1 MPTSQLPIG
10 LRRVTL
16 PALVFLALAVS
27 VATPLHAQDNADDA
41 KADSIDLALAYPS
54 TTMVY
59 GRFDASELGALLD
72 PDELLAGIEAELPL
86 PNLSEI
92 ISDRLELNLTEAE
105 TRELIKQIKR
115 ASVGL
120 LDVGVSGPK
129 LQIVLEH
136 GNPAAL
142 SRALKQANDE
152 GAQSITGTFE
162 HEDQVVYQ
170 VYLPLM
176 PQESDPDDWGRVNPL
191 SDWTDEQDF
200 CVCVFDNRYVIVT
213 NNESAIRDAIDFLA
227 FPDDPIDTLLGN
239 KRYTEA
245 LAKYADA
252 MGVMFV
258 NIQAV
263 INAMERVAGDKGSA
277 DMFKEMASWWIQP
290 ETLEF
295 VTNLLQYEQFKSFA
309 AGIWLDDA
317 KLTLRIDATFHF
329 HHAPAWFNAVRIK
342 PDVVPLTEYIPA
354 DAALAFTDCVQD
366 VGGVYTKFRDFVLT
380 RARNAG
386 RTEVVEAWEEFE
398 KENAADGCPIDE
410 LLNQIGGGQAYVMI
424 PRTREVDPWEFSLP
438 WDYVGLIGLKD
449 RKQAQDFLY
458 ERFLPSRMAR
468 MLRDAEGDWSP
479 VTIYKGQEVHHDAD
493 GEVAFA
499 ILPHGEKAGVFALG
513 SLDALKRVLD
523 AHADNKHLRGLATWT
538 EAQQLLWEKQSLG
551 MYLNLG
557 AMLKA
562 SDASSAQFDRWS
574 RFEPDMVAASRD
586 DTKEDDNPVP
596 MLAGFFANTVI
607 VGGVTSG
614 ESYSDLRLA
623 AAGWPSRDSFKQLS
637 RHFGDVQRNVEV
649 RDDLLRV
656 RKAAVAG
663 WAISGKGAADTAEL
677 RKRGLLA
684 AQDSVDPYGPDVVE
698 GIESERPYLLAPV
711 HEKLDVR
718 QPVLCAYQAKP
729 GLGGKHLVILWNND
743 VCKMTPAELAAAL
756 KRAAEG
762 LAVEDERYATPIL
775 PLHTQADPVVDRDD
789 YDVVESPTPRV
800 EIIEK
805 DGTETAEVVDQDKV
819 IEETEAALD
828 RRREAGK

>member
-1 MPTSQLPIG
+1 MPNPHAPIRLP
-10 LRRVTL
+10 VML
-16 PALVFLALAVS
+16 PALALFAF
-27 VATPLHAQDNADDA
+27 AAAWAMPLHAQDEA
-41 KADSIDLALAYPS
+41 ADSKEAAIDLALAYPS

-142 SRALKQANDE
+142 ARALKQANEE

-162 HEDQVVYQ
+162 HEDQLVYQ

-277 DMFKEMASWWIQP
+277 DMFQEMASWWIQP

-398 KENAADGCPIDE
+398 NENAADGCPIDE

-479 VTIYKGQEVHHDAD
+479 VTIYKGQEVHHDVD
-493 GEVAFA
+493 GEIAFA
-499 ILPHGEKAGVFALG
+499 VLPHGEKAGVLAIG

-523 AHADNKHLRGLATWT
+523 ARAGNTHLRGLATWS

-562 SDASSAQFDRWS
+562 SDASRAQFDRWG
-574 RFEPDMVAASRD
+574 RFEPDMAETSRD
-586 DTKEDDNPVP
+586 DTKEDENPVP
-596 MLAGFFANTVI
+596 MLANFFANTVI

-614 ESYSDLRLA
+614 ESHSDLRLA
-623 AAGWPSRDSFKQLS
+623 AAGWPNRDSFKQLS
-637 RHFGDVQRNVEV
+637 RHFGDVQRNVQV
-649 RDDLLRV
+649 RDELLRV
-656 RKAAVAG
+656 RKSAVAA
-663 WAISGKGAADTAEL
+663 WAISGKGAADVAEL
-677 RKRGLLA
+677 RRRGLLTA
-684 AQDSVDPYGPDVVE
+684 EDAIDPYGPDVAD
-698 GIESERPYLLAPV
+698 GAESERLYLLAPT
-711 HEKLDVR
+711 HEKLDIR

-729 GLGGKHLVILWNND
+729 GLGGKHLVVLWNND
-743 VCKMTPAELAAAL
+743 ICKLTPAELAAAL

-762 LAVEDERYATPIL
+762 LALEDPRYATPVQ
-775 PLHTQADPVVDRDD
+775 PLHTRSDPALKGDEDDWVEMPVRRVVIIDKEGNEATEELDTDRI
-789 YDVVESPTPRV
+789 V
-800 EIIEK
+800 
-805 DGTETAEVVDQDKV
+805 
-819 IEETEAALD
+819 EETEALLD
-828 RRREAGK
+828 RNREAGK